1 MKRSFVTILALSF
14 TLLFSFLYIKIF
26 VDDEAVVTSS
36 SSAIVYYLQV
46 GVFSSEDNADKRVL
60 QLEDDDIEAMYYV
73 NQDKYYVITGVSLEL
88 QNMDDIKNIVSSKG
102 YGSYQKQIVI
112 HDEVVISA
120 IKEQSYDV
128 LLEVMASK

>member
-46 GVFSSEDNADKRVL
+46 GVFSSEDNAEKRVL

-73 NQDKYYVITGVSLEL
+73 NQDKYYVITGVSLDL

>member
-26 VDDEAVVTSS
+26 VDDEVVVTSS

-46 GVFSSEDNADKRVL
+46 GVFSSEDNANKRVL
-60 QLEDDDIEAMYYV
+60 QLEDDDIKAMYYV